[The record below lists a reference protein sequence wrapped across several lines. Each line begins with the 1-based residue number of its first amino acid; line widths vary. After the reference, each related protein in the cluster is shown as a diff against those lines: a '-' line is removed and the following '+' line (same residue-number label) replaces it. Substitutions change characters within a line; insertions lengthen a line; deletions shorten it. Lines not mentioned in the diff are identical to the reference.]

1 MSLALSGSSAL
12 YRVKHGDALEI
23 HNGII
28 FDFYPGLPHMCSC
41 TAYTSSYY
49 LRATLISLGAPN
61 GYYSRMVSNQEI
73 WYTCVCFFP
82 PSPPFPSFLLPSHS
96 PSPFQIFRHPDH
108 IQAGVYLW
116 AHHEKLVIID
126 QTLAFIGGID
136 LAYGRWD
143 NGYHHLTDNGRP
155 PPKHVTELA
164 VTAVS
169 VS

>member
-1 MSLALSGSSAL
+1 MATIQGWCLTKKYGIHVCASSLPPLPSS
-12 YRVKHGDALEI
+12 
-23 HNGII
+23 
-28 FDFYPGLPHMCSC
+28 FP
-41 TAYTSSYY
+41 SS
-49 LRATLISLGAPN
+49 I
-61 GYYSRMVSNQEI
+61 
-73 WYTCVCFFP
+73 
-82 PSPPFPSFLLPSHS
+82 PPFPSFLLPSHS